1 MPQEHAFAGWWG
13 RHHGIVVFQP
23 YRYLGG
29 AVERSSRTGIQSA
42 QYPVR
47 VPASTRVRYAKSG
60 DVEIAYKVLGEGPI
74 DLLLFTGLII
84 PIECMDEEPSMARF
98 QRRLSTFG
106 RLIRFDQRGVGLSD
120 RGSPSAAPTGEHWVR
135 DALSVLDAAESE
147 RAVVLAPFLAAAEGV
162 ALAAMYPERVAG
174 LVIVNGAARL
184 MSSPD
189 YPYGVTPNL
198 FASLVRPLVEP
209 DAVEQGV
216 DMLTM
221 IAPSVAA
228 DPAFRAWFDRAG
240 NLGATPAMA
249 HAHWA
254 EVFAND
260 VRLLLAQIR
269 VPTLVIHRENVSAP
283 FLEVGHGRFL
293 GEHIPSAKY
302 VELPGSDALYWVGS
316 TREVLDEIEEFVTG
330 SRGGFGTERILATVL
345 FTDIVGSTE
354 KAAQL
359 GDERWRDLL
368 DRHDQSVRTQIERFR
383 GREVNT
389 IGDGFVATFDSP
401 GRAIECALAIRENL
415 KGFDIDVRAG
425 IHTGEIEVRGEDVAG
440 MAVHIGARV
449 SALAG
454 PGEILVSGA
463 VPPLVAGSGIEFVDR
478 GERELKGVPGGWR
491 LFHVEGLT

>member
-1 MPQEHAFAGWWG
+1 VPSN
-13 RHHGIVVFQP
+13 
-23 YRYLGG
+23 L
-29 AVERSSRTGIQSA
+29 ST
-42 QYPVR
+42 
-47 VPASTRVRYAKSG
+47 VPASTRTRYAKCG
-60 DVEIAYKVLGEGPI
+60 DADIAYQVLGEGPI

-98 QRRLSTFG
+98 QRRLATFG

-120 RGSPSAAPTGEHWVR
+120 RGSPSTAPTGEHWVQ
-135 DALSVLDAAESE
+135 DALSVLDAVGSE
-147 RAVVLAPFLAAAEGV
+147 RSVVLAPFLAAAEGI
-162 ALAAMYPERVAG
+162 AMAAVHAERVAD
-174 LVIVNGAARL
+174 LIVVNGAARL

-189 YPYGVTPNL
+189 YPYGVAPDL

-209 DAVEQGV
+209 DAVEQGM

-221 IAPSVAA
+221 IAPSVAG

-240 NLGATPAMA
+240 NLGSTPAMA

-260 VRLLLAQIR
+260 VRRLLPQIR
-269 VPTLVIHRENVSAP
+269 VPTLVIHRKNVSAP

-293 GEHIPSAKY
+293 GEHIHGAKY
-302 VELPGSDALYWVGS
+302 VELSGSDALYWVGN
-316 TREVLDEIEEFVTG
+316 TRELLDEIEEFVTG

-345 FTDIVGSTE
+345 FTDIVGSTD
-354 KAAQL
+354 KAARL

-383 GREVNT
+383 GREVKT
-389 IGDGFVATFDSP
+389 VGDGFVTTFDSP

-415 KGFDIDVRAG
+415 KRFDIDVRAG
-425 IHTGEIEVRGEDVAG
+425 IHTGEIEVRGDDVAG

-454 PGEILVSGA
+454 PGEILVSSA
-463 VPPLVAGSGIEFVDR
+463 VPPLVAGSGFEFEDR
-478 GERELKGVPGGWR
+478 GGHALKGVPGSWR
-491 LFHVEGLT
+491 LFSVGG